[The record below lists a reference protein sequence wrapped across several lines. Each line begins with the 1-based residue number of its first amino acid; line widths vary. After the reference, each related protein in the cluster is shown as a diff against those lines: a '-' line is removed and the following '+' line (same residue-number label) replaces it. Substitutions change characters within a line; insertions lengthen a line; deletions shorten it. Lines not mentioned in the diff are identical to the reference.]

1 LEEFLEGFP
10 TVPARWP
17 SPPWKKLNNFCP
29 ANQGFAFLL
38 LLAADASEAYKLLR
52 IWFAMDLQ
60 RRPVPKASRDLL
72 PNLTEVMPFGRYGAG
87 LWTGHPIGLVIVV
100 GLLLMGFVGLPEARW
115 FLALTVPLGGICAFF
130 LWLHHR

>member
-1 LEEFLEGFP
+1 
-10 TVPARWP
+10 
-17 SPPWKKLNNFCP
+17 
-29 ANQGFAFLL
+29 
-38 LLAADASEAYKLLR
+38 
-52 IWFAMDLQ
+52 MDLN

-100 GLLLMGFVGLPEARW
+100 GLLLIGFVGLPEARW